1 MRIIATVTYTLGMR
15 KTTNFLTVL
24 LLAIGITNLPSVAG
38 ASQMSSSSQVAFA
51 DIALKA
57 PKNSTQSFS
66 GNGDDVIDVAN
77 IKGSVII
84 KFTHDGDE
92 NFIVVSKSPDDDYL
106 DLLVNEIGAYRGTV
120 IQELGKSWLGTR
132 TLGML
137 EISADGDWT
146 VSIKPLSKAKKWNG
160 KSLSGSGDIVLKVPN
175 GVKANNK
182 LSMRHSGDSNFIV
195 YTYSSKGK
203 VLDLKVNEIGNYSG
217 KKTFGRGVYY
227 IVIQTQGD
235 WKISKKK

>member
-1 MRIIATVTYTLGMR
+1 MR
-15 KTTNFLTVL
+15 KTTNFLSVL

-38 ASQMSSSSQVAFA
+38 ANQISSSSQAAFA

-57 PKNSTQSFS
+57 PKNSTQSFE
-66 GNGDDVIDVAN
+66 GTGDDVIDVAK
-77 IKGSVII
+77 IKESVII
-84 KFTHDGDE
+84 TFTHDGDS
-92 NFIVVSKSPDDDYL
+92 NFSVISKSPDDDYL
-106 DLLVNEIGAYRGTV
+106 DLLVNEIGPYRGTV
-120 IQELGKSWLGTR
+120 IQELGRSWMGTS

-160 KSLSGSGDIVLKVPN
+160 KPLSGSGDLVLKVPK
-175 GVKANNK
+175 GVAAKNK
-182 LSMRHSGDSNFIV
+182 LSMRHSGDSNFAVI
-195 YTYSSKGK
+195 TYSSKGK
-203 VLDLKVNEIGNYSG
+203 YLDLKANEIGNYTG
-217 KKTFGRGVYY
+217 KKTFGKGVSY